1 MRYEPKFNSSPMMR
15 IWQATYALK
24 RLELEGKIPDLDRV
38 KIAKLA
44 KKMED
49 LVERFEANNT
59 GETANG

>member
-1 MRYEPKFNSSPMMR
+1 MRNETKFNSSPMMR

-24 RLELEGKIPDLDRV
+24 RLELEGKIPDLDRG

-44 KKMED
+44 RTMEA
-49 LVERFEANNT
+49 LVARAERNNT

>member
-15 IWQATYALK
+15 IWASTYALK

-44 KKMED
+44 KEMED